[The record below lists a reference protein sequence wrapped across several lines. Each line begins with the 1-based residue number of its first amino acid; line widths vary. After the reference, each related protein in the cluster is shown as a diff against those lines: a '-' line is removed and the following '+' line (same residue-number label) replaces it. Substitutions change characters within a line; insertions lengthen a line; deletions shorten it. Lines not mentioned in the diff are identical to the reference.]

1 MKELEIAETNNNTDE
16 FFDLETLITEGVNA
30 RVPIEVE
37 FPDGKKAQALIK
49 PISTGEFKSIYNG
62 NAAEILVNVL
72 SHSLMT
78 MEGKSLSP
86 TLIEAMPVGLPAKIV
101 EKIFEISGI
110 KTNPEDAEKL
120 KEELKLFPW

>member
-110 KTNPEDAEKL
+110 KTNPKDAEKL
-120 KEELKLFPW
+120 KEELELFPW